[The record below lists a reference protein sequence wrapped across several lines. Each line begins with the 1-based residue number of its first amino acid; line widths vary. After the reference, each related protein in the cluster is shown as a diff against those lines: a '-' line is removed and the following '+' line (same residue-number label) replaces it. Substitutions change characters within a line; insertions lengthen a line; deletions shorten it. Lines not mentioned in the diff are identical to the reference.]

1 MTRSLSIIASLLL
14 LGAGCA
20 RSTPLEVRPAT
31 PGVSGY
37 GEQGSSTAP
46 VTPIATDIFLD
57 PKAEQDGWAKATAR
71 QGACRPSRGGV
82 VNHHTLAPDLL
93 ADFFGE
99 LARCRR
105 NIPTKTVIILTPDH
119 WMRGSRSVT
128 THTVP
133 YQVGP
138 KLVEA
143 DLDSIARLQKTVLGV
158 RGDGE
163 AFRGEHGV
171 GALVPFMARV
181 FPEAKIVPVMVR
193 QTLDEDT
200 AASVTDWL
208 AEEWKREGTIVVVSS
223 DMSHYL
229 PVETA
234 FKNDEETRVAFQKAD
249 SDFFWSASD
258 THTDNGKSLSIV
270 LRGLGRPRWRELG
283 HAISNDYAGT
293 SVFTT
298 TYITGVW
305 E

>member
-1 MTRSLSIIASLLL
+1 MNRSVSIIASLLL

-20 RSTPLEVRPAT
+20 RPVPVEVRPAT

-37 GEQGSSTAP
+37 GEQGSSTP
-46 VTPIATDIFLD
+46 TVTPIATAVFLD
-57 PKAEQDGWAKATAR
+57 PQAEQDGWAKAQVRT
-71 QGACRPSRGGV
+71 GACRVGRGGV

-105 NIPTKTVIILTPDH
+105 NVATKTVIILTPDH
-119 WMRGSRSVT
+119 WVRGSRGVT
-128 THTVP
+128 VHTLP

-138 KLVEA
+138 TLVEVDGEA
-143 DLDSIARLQKTVLGV
+143 IKRLQKTVLGL
-158 RGDGE
+158 REDGE

-171 GALVPFMARV
+171 GALVPFMARA
-181 FPEAKIVPVMVR
+181 FPEAKMVPVMIR
-193 QTLDEDT
+193 QTLDDSS

-208 AEEWKREGTIVVVSS
+208 TEEMKRDGTVVVVSS

-229 PVETA
+229 PAETA
-234 FKNDEETRVAFQKAD
+234 LKNDEDTRTAFQTGD
-249 SDFFWSASD
+249 DDFFWSASD
-258 THTDNGKSLSIV
+258 THTDNGKSLAIV
-270 LRGLGRPRWRELG
+270 LRALGRPRWRELG
-283 HAISNDYAGT
+283 HAISSDYAGT

>member
-1 MTRSLSIIASLLL
+1 
-14 LGAGCA
+14 
-20 RSTPLEVRPAT
+20 VT

-37 GEQGSSTAP
+37 GEQGSSTSA

-57 PKAEQDGWAKATAR
+57 PKAEQDGWAKAEVR
-71 QGACRPSRGGV
+71 QGTCRVSRGGV

-105 NIPTKTVIILTPDH
+105 NVPTKTVIILTPDH
-119 WMRGSRSVT
+119 WARGSRAVT
-128 THTVP
+128 VHALP

-138 KLVEA
+138 RLVEA
-143 DLDSIARLQKTVLGV
+143 DREAIGRLQKTVLGL
-158 RGDGE
+158 REDGE

-181 FPEAKIVPVMVR
+181 FPEAKLVPVMVR
-193 QTLDEDT
+193 QTLEED
-200 AASVTDWL
+200 AASSVTEWL
-208 AEEWKREGTIVVVSS
+208 KEELRREGTIVVVSS

-229 PVETA
+229 SAETA
-234 FKNDEETRVAFQKAD
+234 LQNDKETRTALQEGNDE
-249 SDFFWSASD
+249 FFWSASD
-258 THTDNGKSLSIV
+258 THTDNGKSLSIL
-270 LRGLGRPRWRELG
+270 LRALGRPRWRELG
-283 HAISNDYAGT
+283 HAISSDYAGT

-298 TYITGVW
+298 TYLTGMW

>member
-1 MTRSLSIIASLLL
+1 MNRWFSIIASLLL

-20 RSTPLEVRPAT
+20 RSTSVEVRPVA

-37 GEQGSSTAP
+37 GGQSSSTSA

-57 PKAEQDGWAKATAR
+57 PKAEQDGWAKTGAR
-71 QGACRPSRGGV
+71 SSPCRVSRGGV

-93 ADFFGE
+93 ADFFAE
-99 LARCRR
+99 LARCRKHV
-105 NIPTKTVIILTPDH
+105 PTKTVIILTPDH
-119 WMRGSRSVT
+119 WMRGSRGVT

-138 KLVEA
+138 KVVEVDA
-143 DLDSIARLQKTVLGV
+143 EAVGRLRKIVLGV
-158 RGDGE
+158 REDGE

-181 FPEAKIVPVMVR
+181 FPEANILPVMVR
-193 QTLDEDT
+193 QTLDED
-200 AASVTDWL
+200 AASSVTEWL
-208 AEEWKREGTIVVVSS
+208 KEELKHEGTTVVVSS

-229 PVETA
+229 PAETA
-234 FKNDEETRVAFQKAD
+234 LQNDEETRGAFQKGE

-270 LRGLGRPRWRELG
+270 LRALSHPRWRELG
-283 HAISNDYAGT
+283 HAISSDYAGT
-293 SVFTT
+293 RVFTT